1 MFWNIIN
8 SDLFPVDS
16 KNENIFV
23 FSQRSFKIDLF
34 TGYKK
39 DDRKVNSV
47 YFTSLLPL

>member
-1 MFWNIIN
+1 MFSNIIN

-16 KNENIFV
+16 KNENFLF

-39 DDRKVNSV
+39 DDGKVNSV
-47 YFTSLLPL
+47 